1 MDQRSQ
7 VLLLLAFI
15 KFFVVAAQTD
25 PNDGMFFG
33 LSSYFG
39 AIISCRE
46 QKLLESFLGSL
57 NIIDFW

>member
-15 KFFVVAAQTD
+15 KFVVIAAKTD

-39 AIISCRE
+39 AISGSFEYHRFLVTE
-46 QKLLESFLGSL
+46 FPKLHFT
-57 NIIDFW
+57 F